1 MTRILFLC
9 CFALCV
15 GVACS
20 GSTDDPANA
29 TALTAIENTTTIA
42 PETTSTTSAP
52 ETTVETTST
61 VATSTTVLSTT
72 APSTTA
78 ASAEAPV
85 DPEPG
90 DLVGR
95 WAHFDVV
102 AYQDGDFK
110 TLIVS
115 YGFNDFAD
123 VDGGIEDSA
132 SFCFSDQVTNQ
143 PITTSMSDAA
153 TQAIKPPPAP
163 LGVDVTDGVLTIRRD
178 ATPTPVGIR
187 LEDPAN
193 ESLPTDPND
202 PRIVDDD
209 GDGNPGITVT
219 IDVGGGITGELYIA
233 RREVFAYDAELVGA
247 DLIEGVVE
255 DRSEQLAIGASN
267 PLFLQSSAWNQ
278 VEDPALNPII
288 LKRVDDDWDCDRLA
302 AERDD
307 LFPPT
312 PMIDW

>member
-1 MTRILFLC
+1 MCIS
-9 CFALCV
+9 A
-15 GVACS
+15 ACS
-20 GSTDDPANA
+20 GSTVDSATEPAA
-29 TALTAIENTTTIA
+29 VTTSTTVAPETTTTAPTTTIA
-42 PETTSTTSAP
+42 PT
-52 ETTVETTST
+52 TTV
-61 VATSTTVLSTT
+61 
-72 APSTTA
+72 APSTQAPTTA
-78 ASAEAPV
+78 ASGEAPV
-85 DPEPG
+85 DPVPS

-115 YGFNDFAD
+115 YGFNDFAE

-153 TQAIKPPPAP
+153 TQAIKPPTAP
-163 LGVDVTDGVLTIRRD
+163 LGVEVFDGVLSIRRD
-178 ATPTPVGIR
+178 PTPTPVGIR
-187 LEDPAN
+187 LDDPST
-193 ESLPTDPND
+193 ESLPADVND

-209 GDGNPGITVT
+209 GDGNPGLTVT

-233 RREVFAYDAELVGA
+233 RLEIFAYDAELVGV

-255 DRSEQLAIGASN
+255 DESQQLAIGASN
-267 PLFLQSSAWNQ
+267 PLFMQSSAWNQ
-278 VEDPALNPII
+278 VQDPDLNPLI
-288 LKRVDDDWDCDRLA
+288 LKRVDADWDCERLA
-302 AERDD
+302 AERDN

-312 PMIDW
+312 PTIDW